1 MQQVITRLLGSVL
14 ILLGIAVFLVRLHHA
29 GVYVMPGGGN
39 LLAGALAL
47 VLGAWLLS
55 PWAVSPGTGQRL
67 SWLGLAVGPIV
78 GFFALYAILAEMEE
92 VVSIKA
98 TDRDGKP
105 ANLRLWVVDYRGTQ
119 WVTMPASK
127 SDNHGLEQGEV
138 TLFRGGVDSCVLATR
153 LDDREIVN
161 AIHHRRHEKYQ
172 VQRLATA
179 IGLFGEDAAAST
191 VTLRL
196 DPCSGG

>member
-78 GFFALYAILAEMEE
+78 SHRASAAGRESKECE
-92 VVSIKA
+92 KK
-98 TDRDGKP
+98 DR
-105 ANLRLWVVDYRGTQ
+105 
-119 WVTMPASK
+119 
-127 SDNHGLEQGEV
+127 
-138 TLFRGGVDSCVLATR
+138 
-153 LDDREIVN
+153 RES
-161 AIHHRRHEKYQ
+161 A
-172 VQRLATA
+172 
-179 IGLFGEDAAAST
+179 
-191 VTLRL
+191 
-196 DPCSGG
+196 